1 LTSKGI
7 SLYESGDFE
16 EAYKIFLREAMKNR
30 DSEAQLY
37 LGMMYEAG
45 DGVEESRDK
54 AIEWYRKAHRQNNLD
69 AGFRM
74 QSLQSTVNCRC

>member
-1 LTSKGI
+1 MVGEAI
-7 SLYESGDFE
+7 SLYENGEFE
-16 EAYKIFLREAMKNR
+16 KAYKIFLREAMKNR

-45 DGVEESRDK
+45 EYVEESRDK

-74 QSLQSTVNCRC
+74 QSLSSTVNCRC